1 MQTKNRKG
9 EYLYVRYVLL
19 SYALSPGMVCGAYQN
34 PHVLNLTSVRE
45 PSQGRPGF
53 FTYFFRDPI
62 GKGETFVD
70 WNVVAQYLPLF
81 EKAAWLTLRLGLAG
95 IALAIVIG
103 LVCALVQYYKVP
115 VLRRVV
121 GFYIQ
126 LSRNTPL
133 LVQLFFI
140 YYGLPK
146 IGIRTDAAVCGIA
159 GLAFLGGSYMAE
171 AFRSGLESI
180 EPIQTESSYSLGMDR
195 MQTMRYVILPQAMS
209 TSVPAFV
216 ANVIFLLKETS
227 VFSAIS
233 LMDLMFTAKDLIGLY
248 YKTTESLFLL
258 VVFYL
263 LILLPVSLLGS
274 LLERRLRYAGFG
286 A

>member
-1 MQTKNRKG
+1 MNWEFISK
-9 EYLYVRYVLL
+9 
-19 SYALSPGMVCGAYQN
+19 
-34 PHVLNLTSVRE
+34 
-45 PSQGRPGF
+45 
-53 FTYFFRDPI
+53 
-62 GKGETFVD
+62 
-70 WNVVAQYLPLF
+70 YLPLYQ
-81 EKAAWLTLRLGLAG
+81 EAAWLTLRLGVLGIVLAT
-95 IALAIVIG
+95 LVG
-103 LVCALVQYYKVP
+103 LICAAVQYFKVP

-121 GFYIQ
+121 SVYIE

-146 IGIRTDAAVCGIA
+146 IGIKTDAAACGIA

-171 AFRSGLESI
+171 AFRSGLEGV
-180 EPIQTESSYSLGMDR
+180 ENIQMESALSLGMGR
-195 MQTMRYVILPQAMS
+195 GQAMAYVILPQAIS
-209 TSVPAFV
+209 TSVPPFM
-216 ANVIFLLKETS
+216 ANIIFLMKETS

-263 LILLPVSLLGS
+263 LILLPISLLGS
-274 LLERRLRYAGFG
+274 LLERRLRHAGFG
-286 A
+286 S

>member
-1 MQTKNRKG
+1 MNWEFISK
-9 EYLYVRYVLL
+9 
-19 SYALSPGMVCGAYQN
+19 
-34 PHVLNLTSVRE
+34 
-45 PSQGRPGF
+45 
-53 FTYFFRDPI
+53 
-62 GKGETFVD
+62 
-70 WNVVAQYLPLF
+70 YLPLY
-81 EKAAWLTLRLGLAG
+81 EEAAWLTLRLGVLGIVLAT
-95 IALAIVIG
+95 LVG
-103 LVCALVQYYKVP
+103 LICAAVQYFKVP

-121 GFYIQ
+121 SVYIE

-146 IGIRTDAAVCGIA
+146 IGIKTDAAACGIA

-171 AFRSGLESI
+171 AFRSGLEGV
-180 EPIQTESSYSLGMDR
+180 ENIQMESALSLGMGR
-195 MQTMRYVILPQAMS
+195 GQAMTYVILPQAIS
-209 TSVPAFV
+209 TSVPPFM
-216 ANVIFLLKETS
+216 ANVIFLMKETS

-263 LILLPVSLLGS
+263 LILLPISLLGS
-274 LLERRLRYAGFG
+274 LLERRLRHAGFG
-286 A
+286 S